1 MIIGCLAGI
10 PLESDKLILMGFS
23 LIIAVATFIP
33 LKKFNLSTKSKV
45 ALIYGHIIAILFPV
59 VLFTTNVLCGTGCMP
74 CYNNMYSL
82 VALSLP
88 TTLIIGTIASLFIIP
103 GIYILYNKK
112 SVLENRTIN
121 KFLMKHSTRLNIQPP
136 KIYTIN
142 TAKPVAF
149 SFKSFRSAIFL
160 SAGLLDILRKKEIE
174 AVILHE
180 LGHIKR
186 KASLLTSSI
195 SIMKIF
201 SPFSLLSRFHHDSYK
216 EEEHA
221 DRFAIRIQ
229 KTSKHLKSAKKKL
242 DDFEKEKAN

>member
-45 ALIYGHIIAILFPV
+45 ALIYGHIIAILFPI

-82 VALSLP
+82 IALSLP
-88 TTLIIGTIASLFIIP
+88 TTLIIGTVISLFVIP
-103 GIYILYNKK
+103 GIYIVYYKK
-112 SVLENRTIN
+112 SVLENIQIN
-121 KFLMKHSTRLNIQPP
+121 KFVENQSKRLKITKPE
-136 KIYTIN
+136 IYTVN
-142 TAKPVAF
+142 TANPLAF
-149 SFKSFRSAIFL
+149 SFRSFKSGIFL
-160 SAGLLDILRKKEIE
+160 SAGLLDILKKREVE

-195 SIMKIF
+195 SILKF
-201 SPFSLLSRFHHDSYK
+201 FTPFSLLARFHYDSYK
-216 EEEHA
+216 EEKYA
-221 DRFAIRIQ
+221 DSFAIRKQ
-229 KTSKHLKSAKKKL
+229 KSSKWLKSAKRKL
-242 DDFEKEKAN
+242 DEFERQKL